1 MFLYWINR
9 NNSGSGSKKRI
20 RIAGAS
26 EPQISD
32 FPFLL
37 SIELGGMICLQEE
50 ANSLELATL
59 LELPYLHSPIVDFS
73 VPTEEALERIIEFCL
88 ECQENNPALPILVHC
103 TGGHGRTGTVLAAL
117 LIVLDQVNP
126 DDAIKRVREV
136 NPHAIETKDQE
147 ALIRSLGTV

>member
-37 SIELGGMICLQEE
+37 NIELGGMICLQEE
-50 ANSLELATL
+50 ANSRELATL
-59 LELPYLHSPIVDFS
+59 LELPYFHSPIVDFS
-73 VPTEEALERIIEFCL
+73 VPTEEALERIIEFYL
-88 ECQENNPALPILVHC
+88 ECQENNPELPILVHC
-103 TGGHGRTGTVLAAL
+103 TGGHGRTGTVLAIL